1 MIIEAFLTA
10 VTTVLKAIFGIL
22 PSLPPIAPVISDAA
36 EWIITTL
43 AGATFLFY
51 YILGAFFYPVLL
63 MTVALLSFEHIYH
76 FVMWVIKKLPIGVK

>member
-10 VTTVLKAIFGIL
+10 VTVVLKAIFGIL
-22 PSLPPIAPVISDAA
+22 PSLPPIA
-36 EWIITTL
+36 L

-63 MTVALLSFEHIYH
+63 MAVALLGFEHIYH